1 MDGSGRDHR
10 HDRPM
15 SSHDRI
21 AALAAVNG
29 GVVSRRQLVRAGV
42 DAADVDELRRRTALG
57 VIRRGWYETPGADA
71 AVVAAVRA
79 GATVACVSAL
89 KHRPG
94 VWIPPHQK
102 RLHTRWSRY
111 RGRPK
116 FDHQCRAHRTL
127 ATPITAVDALP
138 EALICAANC
147 LDPDMFV
154 AVADSV
160 LRLTPTVDLADIR
173 QWFDGAP
180 VRTLRLLGHLDPA
193 AESGTESVVRYR
205 LRRAH
210 IGVRTQV
217 VIPGVGRVDLL
228 VGDRLIIEC
237 DSDGHHNG
245 ARRKAEC
252 RRDRTSTVGN
262 YRVLRIDYDEVM
274 DDQEWAAF
282 LQEVLALARKGRHRG
297 TTDF

>member
-1 MDGSGRDHR
+1 MG
-10 HDRPM
+10 
-15 SSHDRI
+15 SHDLI
-21 AALAAVNG
+21 AALAAGNG
-29 GVVSRRQLVRAGV
+29 GVVSRRQLVRAGAG
-42 DAADVDELRRRTALG
+42 AAEVDELRRRRALR

-94 VWIPPHQK
+94 VWIPPYQR
-102 RLHTRWSRY
+102 RLHVRWSRY
-111 RGRPK
+111 RDAPK
-116 FDHQCRAHRTL
+116 FDEQCRAHRTL
-127 ATPITAVDALP
+127 ATPIAAVDALP
-138 EALICAANC
+138 EALACAANC

-160 LRLTPTVDLADIR
+160 LRLTPPVDLADIR
-173 QWFDGAP
+173 TWFEGAP
-180 VRTLRLLGHLDPA
+180 MRTRRLLEQLDPA

-205 LRRAH
+205 LRSAH

-245 ARRKAEC
+245 DRRKADC
-252 RRDRTSTVGN
+252 KRDRASTVGN

-274 DDQEWAAF
+274 DEQQWAAF
-282 LQEVLALARKGRHRG
+282 LQEVLSLVRKGRHRG